1 MDKQKEILAQTM
13 SFLMSIRP
21 ESNLGKLLNFCLAT
35 KVEPKQTGKTAYDL
49 AYYLLEHPDRLSNF
63 IQEAME
69 SDGEYTQ
76 EEYLAMGEIPT
87 RDPDAFMQKIF
98 VELEEIE
105 L

>member
-1 MDKQKEILAQTM
+1 MDKQKQVLAQTM

-35 KVEPKQTGKTAYDL
+35 KVESEPTGKTAYEMACD
-49 AYYLLEHPDRLSNF
+49 LLEHPNILSDF

-69 SDGEYTQ
+69 SDGEYTP
-76 EEYLAMGEIPT
+76 EEYVALSELPT
-87 RDPDAFMQKIF
+87 QNPEEFMQKILG
-98 VELEEIE
+98 ELDKIE